1 MFNYIM
7 PHLSLSSSGLT
18 ISYHQGVVK
27 GLMKRGLINT
37 ESRFLGTS
45 GGAVTSI
52 LTRCNITPDD
62 QHKYTKEILNIVKD
76 KEEKNI
82 AIVLDRY
89 LHDILPLDAAERC
102 TNFIECSMFK
112 FAWPYPH
119 SYMLDYFENK
129 QEVIDATISSC
140 YIPFVIGNSLT
151 WKFRGQRHVDGGLRK
166 ENILMQN
173 TDDYIHVASMLK
185 SQVDLYELND
195 FTNIYMGMNGKMP
208 FDDDVIYKSS
218 YAIHEDPNYFCD
230 SLFELGQLDADAYII

>member
-1 MFNYIM
+1 M

-27 GLMKRGLINT
+27 GLMKRGLVNA
-37 ESRFLGTS
+37 ESRFVGTS

-52 LTRCNITPDD
+52 LTRCNITPDE
-62 QHKYTKEILNIVKD
+62 QHKFTKEILNLVKD

-89 LHDILPLDAAERC
+89 LNNILPLDAAERC
-102 TNFIECSMFK
+102 SNYIECSMFK

-119 SYMLDYFENK
+119 SYMLDSFENK

-151 WKFRGQRHVDGGLRK
+151 WKFRGQRHVDGGFKK
-166 ENILMQN
+166 ENILMQSSS
-173 TDDYIHVASMLK
+173 DCIHVASMPQ
-185 SQVDLYELND
+185 SQVELCD
-195 FTNIYMGMNGKMP
+195 IDSFTDIYMGMNGILP
-208 FDDDVIYKSS
+208 FDEDVIYKSS
-218 YAIHEDPNYFCD
+218 YVIHEDPDYFCN
-230 SLFELGQLDADAYII
+230 SLFELGQLDADAYIT